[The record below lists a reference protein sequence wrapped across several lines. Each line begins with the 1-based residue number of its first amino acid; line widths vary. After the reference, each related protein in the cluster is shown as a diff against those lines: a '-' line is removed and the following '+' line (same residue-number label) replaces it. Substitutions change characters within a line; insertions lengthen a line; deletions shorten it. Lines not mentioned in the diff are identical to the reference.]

1 MKTVFMGTPDFAAE
15 VLKALYDS
23 DNEVA
28 MVFTQPDRAKDRG
41 KKIQFTP
48 VKELALVHGTAVYQP
63 EKLRTDQAVMEELKK
78 VSPEIIVVAAY
89 GQILPEEVLKMPKH
103 GCINVHASL
112 LPKLRGASPIQMAIV
127 TGEEE
132 TGVTIMQ
139 MEKGL
144 DTGDMLSAESIAIG
158 DMTAGQLHD
167 RLAQIGGRLLIRT
180 IKDISEGKASPVK
193 QDDSKA
199 TYAGLISKKDGKI
212 DFSKSPQKIERLIRG
227 FDPWPGAFCFLDGQQ
242 IKLWKAVPCGEK
254 TSAGDGEVISAG
266 NEGLKIAC
274 GGDSLMITELQAPG
288 KKRMNAGDYLRG
300 HAVKPG
306 TVLK

>member
-78 VSPEIIVVAAY
+78 VSPDIIVVAAY
-89 GQILPEEVLKMPKH
+89 GQILPEEVLKLPKH

-199 TYAGLISKKDGKI
+199 TYAGRISKKDGKI
-212 DFSKSPQKIERLIRG
+212 DFSKSPQEIERLIRG

-254 TSAGDGEVISAG
+254 TSAEDGEVISAG